1 MLPKNFIVMPRAGF
15 RMTMAQRY
23 CSPFSLV
30 HVKQK
35 SRQDPA
41 AQYHST
47 VHEMEKSEEDVGVF
61 RVFSWTAPG
70 LLIDEKAA
78 HC

>member
-1 MLPKNFIVMPRAGF
+1 M
-15 RMTMAQRY
+15 
-23 CSPFSLV
+23 
-30 HVKQK
+30 QK
-35 SRQDPA
+35 SQQDSA

-47 VHEMEKSEEDVGVF
+47 VHEMEKSEDDVGVF